1 MATVIDASLPM
12 DNKISTP
19 KPTDAADYKDA
30 SARRNNEEHS
40 APPPIEN
47 AADYIDALTRPR
59 SDDSFVH
66 TKGIV
71 GRRMRDKYRMN
82 GVTVTEVVKKIA

>member
-1 MATVIDASLPM
+1 MPM
-12 DNKISTP
+12 DKKPSTP
-19 KPTDAADYKDA
+19 QPTHGANYEDA
-30 SARRNNEEHS
+30 SARRS
-40 APPPIEN
+40 TQPTPPVIEN

-66 TKGIV
+66 KKGIV